1 MTATP
6 DIENKARV
14 GRVTCGWHL
23 PHLDIAKVRRFWR
36 DVHSPAIA
44 RRAGVYEYRHNQF
57 ADVRGDLFAPI
68 DGIATACDPR
78 ERLQWQSDVRYA
90 DQAGLDA
97 FGADPPPDVKAHLL
111 SDIDMLVDRST
122 TYLVLG
128 DNGFTY
134 VDNTGDAAPQGP
146 VRFPTFGVFF
156 RQRGEEVRFRAC
168 LTALAQRWA
177 ATPGVL
183 RVRVNLFEV
192 PDMEAERL
200 AGYPVKTH
208 PVDQQYQA
216 WIDLVLESETVAR
229 ALVRREDAEAIAAIH
244 AYPAEVVYTF
254 NYAGRPTLVGL
265 RGYSA
270 YEAIGFFD
278 AAQHRQPGLLR
289 WMYGDV
295 AEGCA
300 A

>member
-1 MTATP
+1 
-6 DIENKARV
+6 
-14 GRVTCGWHL
+14 
-23 PHLDIAKVRRFWR
+23 
-36 DVHSPAIA
+36 
-44 RRAGVYEYRHNQF
+44 
-57 ADVRGDLFAPI
+57 
-68 DGIATACDPR
+68 
-78 ERLQWQSDVRYA
+78 
-90 DQAGLDA
+90 
-97 FGADPPPDVKAHLL
+97 
-111 SDIDMLVDRST
+111 
-122 TYLVLG
+122 
-128 DNGFTY
+128 
-134 VDNTGDAAPQGP
+134 

-208 PVDQQYQA
+208 PMEQQYQA